1 MAKRSRVASAL
12 VAVLAFL
19 GGCNY
24 GAAFDR
30 ATAYQDGFESTGAEV
45 TGDPGSGVEVGSGD
59 AGDAGDD
66 TSPIHTATGFDETS
80 DDDDGATSGESTGS
94 GMSETSGAPQAAPP
108 EIESFV
114 GPPSVWQVGAV
125 ELKIAA
131 AGEVEEVELQLEHV
145 PVVTVAGGELAH
157 VWEVLGE
164 QQNGPHLWTAVAR
177 GPGGEASLDLE
188 IPVLVPPP
196 GEVQWQLELPA
207 DGDLSVGFGVT
218 TIPGGGVVV
227 SGVRASRAIVR
238 RYDGGAVTSTWTPTT
253 WGSEFADEPS
263 IGVDVALAPD
273 GAFVVAANIGVSGV
287 RRRYVAKL
295 TPSGDMLWERAGN
308 VGEEAAG
315 ITVDAEGN
323 VYLAGSQL
331 GPFDTTA
338 LAVWS
343 WNADGGEPWTRS
355 WGAGESELEEHG
367 AAVAVVN
374 DHVVVVGWQ
383 QPEDDEAGV
392 GARSVA
398 VFFTPQ
404 GADYGATWISVGEF
418 GGDAALD
425 VVTIGDEFCLAGW
438 AWAAN
443 DPQRALVR
451 CSVDLEPTE
460 VYVSTKASIARSI
473 AHNRVGEVVIAG
485 EESSG
490 AGERAF
496 VAALQ
501 TWITAEHWNTQP
513 VESGSRAFGV
523 ACDEWGACTWTG
535 FTTTDNTAVCVAG
548 GLTP

>member
-1 MAKRSRVASAL
+1 MARRYRVASAL
-12 VAVLAFL
+12 VAVLVGV
-19 GGCNY
+19 GGCNL
-24 GAAFDR
+24 GAAFER

-45 TGDPGSGVEVGSGD
+45 TGDPSGETGGD
-59 AGDAGDD
+59 AGDG
-66 TSPIHTATGFDETS
+66 SPAINTATGAGES
-80 DDDDGATSGESTGS
+80 SEDGGGETSGESTGLGS
-94 GMSETSGAPQAAPP
+94 SETSAAPQAAPP
-108 EIESFV
+108 EIESFTA
-114 GPPSVWQVGAV
+114 PESVWQVGAV

-177 GPGGEASLDLE
+177 GPGGEVSRDLE

-196 GEVQWQLELPA
+196 GQVQWQLELPA

-218 TIPGGGVVV
+218 TIPGGGAVV
-227 SGVRASRAIVR
+227 SGVRHEQGVSRAIVR
-238 RYDGGAVTSTWTPTT
+238 RYDGGAVTSTWTPAT
-253 WGSEFADEPS
+253 WGSQFVGEPS

-273 GAFVVAANIGVSGV
+273 GAFVVAANIGVDMV

-295 TPSGDMLWERAGN
+295 TAAGGLLWERAGN

-315 ITVDAEGN
+315 LTVDAEGR

-331 GPFDTTA
+331 APNDSIA

-355 WGAGESELEEHG
+355 WGGGEGEKDEHG
-367 AAVAVVN
+367 TAVTVVG
-374 DHVVVVGWQ
+374 DHVVVVGEQ
-383 QPEDDEAGV
+383 EPTGNAKIDAI
-392 GARSVA
+392 RSVA
-398 VFFTPQ
+398 VFFTPE
-404 GADYGATWISVGEF
+404 GADFGATWISAGEF

-425 VVTIGDEFCLAGW
+425 VVTIGDEYCLAGW
-438 AWAAN
+438 AA

-451 CSVDLEPTE
+451 CSVDLQPTD
-460 VYVSTKASIARSI
+460 VYISKKPSIARSI
-473 AHNRVGEVVIAG
+473 AHNRAGEVVIAG
-485 EESSG
+485 EE
-490 AGERAF
+490 ANDLGERAF
-496 VAALQ
+496 IAALEPWV
-501 TWITAEHWNTQP
+501 TTEHWNTRP
-513 VESGSRAFGV
+513 VDSGSRAFGV

-535 FTTTDNTAVCVAG
+535 FVTTGNMAVCVAG